1 MSVIVPTVECEPPP
15 SRFWSTITAMLRFS
29 MASAS
34 GGGYFGRKLR
44 TNRLKFS
51 R

>member
-29 MASAS
+29 IASAS
-34 GGGYFGRKLR
+34 GCGYRGRKPR
-44 TNRLKFS
+44 MNSEKFS
-51 R
+51 